1 MQLVELGLQM
11 RDVSKGLLEAQVS
24 RYIRED
30 VRGMCLRILSVI
42 RYQETD
48 KFLLR
53 SKDHTEFPKLFK
65 LVAEREQ
72 REFVYGQGCI
82 WDLIQEVVSSSILHD
97 LSRILWKEVR
107 RRDVVWNYA
116 RRTAVAAFRDEGK
129 AMHNC
134 KGVSRGIRGVTSG
147 RSSGRS

>member
-1 MQLVELGLQM
+1 M

-30 VRGMCLRILSVI
+30 IRCMCLRVLSVI
-42 RYQETD
+42 RDQKTN

-65 LVAEREQ
+65 LVAEGEQ

-82 WDLIQEVVSSSILHD
+82 WDSVQEVVSSSILHD
-97 LSRILWKEVR
+97 LGRILWKEVR
-107 RRDVVWNYA
+107 SRNIMWNYA
-116 RRTAVAAFRDEGK
+116 RRTAVTAFSGEGK

-134 KGVSRGIRGVTSG
+134 KGDSRAIRGVTSG

>member
-1 MQLVELGLQM
+1 
-11 RDVSKGLLEAQVS
+11 
-24 RYIRED
+24 
-30 VRGMCLRILSVI
+30 MCLWILSVI
-42 RYQETD
+42 RYQETN

-65 LVAEREQ
+65 LVAEGEQ
-72 REFVYGQGCI
+72 REFVYGEGCI
-82 WDLIQEVVSSSILHD
+82 WDTVQGVVRSSILND
-97 LSRILWKEVR
+97 LGRILWEEVCS
-107 RRDVVWNYA
+107 RDVVWNYSRCTA
-116 RRTAVAAFRDEGK
+116 ITAVSGKGK